1 MPIPPVTLA
10 AMGTGIPVERF
21 KALTEAAAAVVGT
34 AQLESVLAR
43 LVETAKETTGAKY
56 AALGVIG
63 EHKTLIEFV
72 HRGVD
77 EETVRR
83 IGHLPEGRGVL
94 GTLIRERATIRLDRI
109 SDHPDSYGFPEGHPV
124 METFLG
130 VPVAT
135 STDAF
140 GNLYLTDKPGGFTE
154 EDELIVGALAA
165 VAGSA
170 VETAR
175 LRSRLARL
183 AVMEDR
189 ERIGRD
195 LHDSI
200 IQDLFATGLELQ
212 GLASISQDEKLSGPL
227 HAAVDRIDDIID
239 ALRRIVAD
247 LGRRGER
254 SRFEEEL
261 RSHTSQLA
269 RAYEVA
275 VFVSVEPPDL
285 ELEPDL
291 ASEVMPL
298 IGEAVSNALR
308 HSGTGVVDVSAE
320 LLADRLVL
328 SVVDQGKGFK
338 PDSVERGMGLDNL
351 ESRARL
357 LGGQVSVRSV
367 IGAGTVVEVVLP
379 LS

>member
-1 MPIPPVTLA
+1 M
-10 AMGTGIPVERF
+10 
-21 KALTEAAAAVVGT
+21 
-34 AQLESVLAR
+34 
-43 LVETAKETTGAKY
+43 
-56 AALGVIG
+56 
-63 EHKTLIEFV
+63 
-72 HRGVD
+72 
-77 EETVRR
+77 
-83 IGHLPEGRGVL
+83 
-94 GTLIRERATIRLDRI
+94 
-109 SDHPDSYGFPEGHPV
+109 
-124 METFLG
+124 
-130 VPVAT
+130 
-135 STDAF
+135 
-140 GNLYLTDKPGGFTE
+140 
-154 EDELIVGALAA
+154 
-165 VAGSA
+165 
-170 VETAR
+170 
-175 LRSRLARL
+175 
-183 AVMEDR
+183 
-189 ERIGRD
+189 
-195 LHDSI
+195 
-200 IQDLFATGLELQ
+200 
-212 GLASISQDEKLSGPL
+212 
-227 HAAVDRIDDIID
+227 
-239 ALRRIVAD
+239 AD

-357 LGGQVSVRSV
+357 LGGEVSVRSV